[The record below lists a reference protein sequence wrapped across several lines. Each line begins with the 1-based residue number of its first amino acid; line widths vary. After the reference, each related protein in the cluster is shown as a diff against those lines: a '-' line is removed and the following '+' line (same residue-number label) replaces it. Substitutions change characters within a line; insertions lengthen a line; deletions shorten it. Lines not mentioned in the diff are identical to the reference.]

1 MTITSET
8 SNDKKR
14 RIVTVCKYSI
24 SIKKSDTNTLERI
37 GEILTKINNK
47 DKGRQLTVSDIFIY
61 MITKITDDDI
71 GNIQIN
77 SLTAEDLAE
86 IELENYNTIHSSNLT
101 MAELF
106 LLKLKNT
113 SNNNSK
119 SSKKGNNATF
129 SVQ

>member
-24 SIKKSDTNTLERI
+24 SIKKSDTSTLERI

-47 DKGRQLTVSDIFIY
+47 DKGRQLTVSDIFLY

-101 MAELF
+101 MAELL

-119 SSKKGNNATF
+119 SSKKGNNATL

>member
-1 MTITSET
+1 M
-8 SNDKKR
+8 SNNTEVLNEKKK

-24 SIKKSDTNTLERI
+24 SIKKNDTNTLEKI

-47 DKGRQLTVSDIFIY
+47 DKGRQLTVSDIFLY

-77 SLTAEDLAE
+77 SLTSEDLAE

-101 MAELF
+101 MAELL

-119 SSKKGNNATF
+119 SSKKGNNT
-129 SVQ
+129 SLNVQ